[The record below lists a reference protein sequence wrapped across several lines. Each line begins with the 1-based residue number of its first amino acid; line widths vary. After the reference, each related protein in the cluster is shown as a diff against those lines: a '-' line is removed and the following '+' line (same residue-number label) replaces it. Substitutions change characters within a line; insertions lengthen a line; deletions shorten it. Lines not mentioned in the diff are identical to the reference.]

1 MYNNN
6 KIMQNMHGKLY
17 FKGQKRSE
25 THGIVNHGIL
35 KNLTLISSKYKANA
49 IFSRYG
55 VFFAFFL
62 NSRGKN

>member
-1 MYNNN
+1 
-6 KIMQNMHGKLY
+6 MHGKLY

-25 THGIVNHGIL
+25 NHGIVNHGLL

-55 VFFAFFL
+55 VFFAFF
-62 NSRGKN
+62 